1 MMRMTKHVRR
11 LRRRLSA
18 GLTAEQVI
26 ALAAAS
32 VLLLLVLTMRC
43 SGEITGKSGAEQLR
57 EAVFVTKD
65 WE

>member
-1 MMRMTKHVRR
+1 MTKHVRR

-26 ALAAAS
+26 VLAAAV
-32 VLLLLVLTMRC
+32 VLLLLIPVMRC
-43 SGEITGKSGAEQLR
+43 GGEITGKSGAEQLR

>member
-1 MMRMTKHVRR
+1 MTKHVRR

-26 ALAAAS
+26 ALAAVVA
-32 VLLLLVLTMRC
+32 LLLLIPVMRC
-43 SGEITGKSGAEQLR
+43 SGEITGKSGAEQFR